1 MQLPLAKGQRTCHA
15 HASALSFCSCWQDRN
30 RLAHSVNGNTVASSE
45 SIIKL
50 SGGWHSAAIII
61 VTSDVHE
68 ASGSS
73 QMVLQEVAEAE
84 GGSDSANIAVASF
97 A

>member
-15 HASALSFCSCWQDRN
+15 HASALSFCSGW
-30 RLAHSVNGNTVASSE
+30 HGNAVASSE
-45 SIIKL
+45 SIVKL
-50 SGGWHSAAIII
+50 SGGWHSAAIIL

-84 GGSDSANIAVASF
+84 GVSDSANIAVASF

>member
-1 MQLPLAKGQRTCHA
+1 
-15 HASALSFCSCWQDRN
+15 
-30 RLAHSVNGNTVASSE
+30 
-45 SIIKL
+45 
-50 SGGWHSAAIII
+50 